1 MKFYAETTK
10 WPDGMANGTYL
21 LNDSKTKMYA
31 YVRPGA
37 TEVKQFKNPITID
50 ARGRKFVLVN
60 NTFDFEIAEPVAD
73 NPRWEVTGS
82 KGEIYVVEKTET
94 SYNCSCAG
102 FRFRG
107 DCKHVKQI
115 GAQNG
120 S

>member
-10 WPDGMANGTYL
+10 WPDGIANGTYL

-37 TEVKQFKNPITID
+37 AEVKRFNRPITID
-50 ARGRKFVLVN
+50 ARGRTFVLVN
-60 NTFDFEIAEPVAD
+60 NTFDFEIAEPVAQ
-73 NPRWEVTGS
+73 NPRWEVAGS
-82 KGEIYVVEKTET
+82 KGEIYVVEKVEN
-94 SYNCSCAG
+94 SYNCSCTG

-107 DCKHVKQI
+107 DCKHAKQI

>member
-37 TEVKQFKNPITID
+37 VEVKKFNRPITID
-50 ARGRKFVLVN
+50 TRGRTFVVVK
-60 NTFDFEIAEPVAD
+60 NTFGFEISGPVAQ
-73 NPRWEVTGS
+73 NPRWEVAGS

-94 SYNCSCAG
+94 SYNCSCTG